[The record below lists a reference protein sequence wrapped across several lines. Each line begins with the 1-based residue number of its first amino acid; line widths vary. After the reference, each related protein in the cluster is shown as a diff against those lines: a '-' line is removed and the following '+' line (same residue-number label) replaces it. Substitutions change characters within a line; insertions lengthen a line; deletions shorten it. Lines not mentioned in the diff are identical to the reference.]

1 MNLAV
6 FDLEGT
12 LVKEEFLV
20 ELGRLVGKSKE
31 VKKITK
37 LGLEGKMNWEEGL
50 KKRIEILRGL
60 ERETIARAARKFTYT
75 RGALEAI
82 QFLRENNFETAII
95 TGGFGIFAR
104 EICKNLGINLLACN
118 EMKFENGKLAGVKVN
133 VNGNKDEWL
142 RFFTNKTDAK
152 ITIAFGDGAND
163 LAMIE
168 AATCGKLLRNGEN
181 LLGEVERILN
191 IFKPAIKIGMR

>member
-60 ERETIARAARKFTYT
+60 
-75 RGALEAI
+75 
-82 QFLRENNFETAII
+82 
-95 TGGFGIFAR
+95 
-104 EICKNLGINLLACN
+104 
-118 EMKFENGKLAGVKVN
+118 
-133 VNGNKDEWL
+133 
-142 RFFTNKTDAK
+142 
-152 ITIAFGDGAND
+152 
-163 LAMIE
+163 
-168 AATCGKLLRNGEN
+168 
-181 LLGEVERILN
+181 
-191 IFKPAIKIGMR
+191 

>member
-50 KKRIEILRGL
+50 
-60 ERETIARAARKFTYT
+60 
-75 RGALEAI
+75 
-82 QFLRENNFETAII
+82 
-95 TGGFGIFAR
+95 
-104 EICKNLGINLLACN
+104 
-118 EMKFENGKLAGVKVN
+118 
-133 VNGNKDEWL
+133 
-142 RFFTNKTDAK
+142 
-152 ITIAFGDGAND
+152 
-163 LAMIE
+163 
-168 AATCGKLLRNGEN
+168 
-181 LLGEVERILN
+181 
-191 IFKPAIKIGMR
+191 